1 MWNARTNKIDYGT
14 YYTAFQNITSP
25 REDQD
30 IPIFKAIYVVINGQD
45 GTYYIMKQKRT
56 DTYLKASA
64 KAVALAALRNDEHQ
78 L

>member
-30 IPIFKAIYVVINGQD
+30 IPIFKAIYVVING
-45 GTYYIMKQKRT
+45 
-56 DTYLKASA
+56 
-64 KAVALAALRNDEHQ
+64 
-78 L
+78 